1 MKAAMNKQADFVWSH
16 LPDIDRAALLR
27 PISRKSPC
35 GASPRESG
43 VSDPIRRL
51 RQQGHGKP
59 EETDWAGIEEACLAA
74 LAGRAKDL
82 EIAAWL
88 TEALLYRR
96 GAAGLAAGLD
106 LITCYAE
113 RFWDR
118 LHPLPE
124 GDDLAYR
131 LAPLDWLDRL
141 SVPAR
146 LIPLTAPS
154 EPGVPP
160 HGLHD
165 WEMAGHLAQL
175 ARSDPK
181 RHQRERQAG
190 AVAAEDIELSLML
203 TPDGFLR
210 GQAAL
215 FAAAS
220 ARLAD
225 LSALLEEKGAA
236 GFSGLPALYRT
247 IAACR
252 HFLDS
257 ALAARPGGASEV
269 EEAEGEKEA
278 PAPDTA
284 YPAGAAL
291 TLPAPEDGSF
301 VEIRNREE
309 AYRLLALAA
318 DYLMRA
324 EPHSPAPYLVRRAIA
339 WGGMSLPQLLT
350 ELLDGDTDIARLRR
364 LLGLP

>member
-1 MKAAMNKQADFVWSH
+1 MKQIWSQ

-35 GASPRESG
+35 GPPPREAG
-43 VSDPIRRL
+43 ISDPIRRL
-51 RQQGHGKP
+51 RQNGHGNP

-74 LAGRAKDL
+74 LAGRTKDL

-106 LITCYAE
+106 LIACYTD
-113 RFWDR
+113 RFWDKV
-118 LHPLPE
+118 HPLPE
-124 GDDLAYR
+124 EGDLGYR
-131 LAPLDWLDRL
+131 VAPLDWLDRL

-146 LIPLTAPS
+146 LIPLTAPA

-210 GQAAL
+210 TQASL
-215 FAAAS
+215 FAAA
-220 ARLAD
+220 AVRLAD
-225 LSALLEEKGAA
+225 LSALLEEKGATSY
-236 GFSGLPALYRT
+236 SGLPALSRT
-247 IAACR
+247 IAACQ

-257 ALAARPGGASEV
+257 ALAARPGAPDEPE
-269 EEAEGEKEA
+269 EEAHDVEPAHTA
-278 PAPDTA
+278 PAL
-284 YPAGAAL
+284 AL
-291 TLPAPEDGSF
+291 SVPEEGSF
-301 VEIRNREE
+301 VDIRNREE

>member
-1 MKAAMNKQADFVWSH
+1 MKQVWSH
-16 LPDIDRAALLR
+16 LPDLDRAALLR

-35 GASPRESG
+35 GAAPRETG

-51 RQQGHGKP
+51 RQQGHDNP
-59 EETDWAGIEEACLAA
+59 EATDWAGIEEACLAA
-74 LAGRAKDL
+74 LAGRAKDM

-96 GAAGLAAGLD
+96 GAVGLAAGLD
-106 LITCYAE
+106 LIACYAE
-113 RFWDR
+113 RFWDKV
-118 LHPLPE
+118 HPLPE
-124 GDDLAYR
+124 DGDFDYR
-131 LAPLDWLDRL
+131 VAPLDWLDRL
-141 SVPAR
+141 SVPVR
-146 LIPLTAPS
+146 LIPLTAPA

-160 HGLHD
+160 YGLHD

-210 GQAAL
+210 DQAVL
-215 FAAAS
+215 FAAAA

-225 LSALLEEKGAA
+225 LSALLEEKGAD
-236 GFSGLPALYRT
+236 GFSGLPALSRT

-257 ALAARPGGASEV
+257 ALAARPDAALAP
-269 EEAEGEKEA
+269 EEEA
-278 PAPDTA
+278 PAPEGSHLGGH
-284 YPAGAAL
+284 PAAAL
-291 TLPAPEDGSF
+291 TLSVPEEGSF

>member
-1 MKAAMNKQADFVWSH
+1 MKQIWSQ

-27 PISRKSPC
+27 PISRKAPC
-35 GASPRESG
+35 GASPRDSG

-74 LAGRAKDL
+74 LAGRTRDL

-106 LITCYAE
+106 LIAGYAE

-190 AVAAEDIELSLML
+190 AVAAEEIELSLML

-210 GQAAL
+210 TQAAL
-215 FAAAS
+215 FAAAAS
-220 ARLAD
+220 RLAD
-225 LSALLEEKGAA
+225 LSALLEEKGAD
-236 GFSGLPALYRT
+236 GFSGLPSLSRT

-257 ALAARPGGASEV
+257 ALAARPGGAVEME
-269 EEAEGEKEA
+269 EEAAESDI
-278 PAPDTA
+278 PSSSSPTL
-284 YPAGAAL
+284 AL
-291 TLPAPEDGSF
+291 SVPEEGSF
-301 VEIRNREE
+301 VDIRNREE